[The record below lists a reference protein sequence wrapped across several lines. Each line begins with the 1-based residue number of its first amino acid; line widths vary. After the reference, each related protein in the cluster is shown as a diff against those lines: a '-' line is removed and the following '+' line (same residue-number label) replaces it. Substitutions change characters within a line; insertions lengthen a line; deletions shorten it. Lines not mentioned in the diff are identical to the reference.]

1 MINLIQVLYKLERAG
16 YIKVIRTAG
25 LDVIRLEKDID
36 YITAIKEYYNLLNNQ
51 SGEKNGREKDKDS
64 ERFSDL
70 N

>member
-36 YITAIKEYYNLLNNQ
+36 YITAIKEYYNLLNN
-51 SGEKNGREKDKDS
+51 
-64 ERFSDL
+64 
-70 N
+70 